1 MNPGKT
7 RCLQNENTERRR
19 SKRMKRFPDVFLS
32 CQLQILR
39 TRCLPHAFHSVTRA
53 ELVFLP
59 REGSCLGVQ
68 RQENKQKQP
77 FLEET
82 HSNEKSPKNHLRSNQ
97 TGYPKVDILFF
108 FLMEKNRSVWG
119 GKKRANREYKTTFIT
134 ATKKKANS
142 RMVCPRGYFQMESI
156 SIL

>member
-1 MNPGKT
+1 
-7 RCLQNENTERRR
+7 
-19 SKRMKRFPDVFLS
+19 MKRFPDVFLS

-108 FLMEKNRSVWG
+108 FFDGEKQISLGR
-119 GKKRANREYKTTFIT
+119 
-134 ATKKKANS
+134 KKKS
-142 RMVCPRGYFQMESI
+142 K
-156 SIL
+156 